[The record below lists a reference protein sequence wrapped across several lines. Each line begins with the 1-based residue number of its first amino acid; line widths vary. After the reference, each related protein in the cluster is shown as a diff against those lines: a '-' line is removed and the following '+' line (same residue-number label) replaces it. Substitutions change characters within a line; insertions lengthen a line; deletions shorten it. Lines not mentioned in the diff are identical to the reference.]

1 MAIPNSDNDVII
13 KVRKMLPNEKQK
25 CLMIG
30 SLLGVAGVLVQY
42 VMEENKE
49 RLDKMPELVKY
60 ACAMVAGNML
70 AFISDKPEK
79 KMVNL
84 NDPEFRLGEQI
95 EENIFRKMKWV
106 IETLYKDLQDYD
118 DIGVRTDDPP
128 I

>member
-13 KVRKMLPNEKQK
+13 KVRQMLPNEKQK
-25 CLMIG
+25 CLMVG

-49 RLDKMPELVKY
+49 RLDKMPELIKY

-128 I
+128 L